1 MRVSPQCF
9 SILTHMLKGVAQ
21 GRLVLALEVWSYYAI
36 RELNIFLCGSHLT
49 HSISSVRVGITSS
62 PQQRVFAL
70 VWGHCWVTLALT
82 WPLLVLRVRGEW
94 TEEHICLCSLT
105 FLSVT
110 PYFFCG
116 FILVPWTP
124 SQRPSLP
131 CIHFGRVFR
140 LLVRSIKSIHC
151 LQ

>member
-1 MRVSPQCF
+1 MQVSPQCF

-21 GRLVLALEVWSYYAI
+21 GRLVLALEVWSYYAL
-36 RELNIFLCGSHLT
+36 RGLNNLLCGSHLT

-94 TEEHICLCSLT
+94 TEEHICLHFLIL
-105 FLSVT
+105 LSVT
-110 PYFFCG
+110 PYLLCFFPVVLLQCPELHLKYHLCLVS
-116 FILVPWTP
+116 ILEESSDFW
-124 SQRPSLP
+124 
-131 CIHFGRVFR
+131 
-140 LLVRSIKSIHC
+140 
-151 LQ
+151 